1 MTAIEMAP
9 RPMGAHRRQPRIAPW
24 SQWLHDL
31 TEHLD
36 TYGKYPDYGTVLGS
50 WVSRQRFAFK
60 RGLLPND
67 QVAQLE
73 SLPGWLWDAR
83 RDPWP
88 GNFERLR
95 AHLAQH
101 GTFPT
106 TKHQRRW
113 VTRQREEY
121 ASGHLSDERA
131 GLLEALPGWSWEA
144 TAWGRSYS
152 HFVAHIE
159 RTGRPPARRTKLY
172 FWAGRQRRAFAD
184 GTLTAAQIRQ
194 LESLPGWMWNRKRQ
208 SWQEQYDQV
217 ARTVSESGTFPRSG
231 SILAHWI
238 SRQRAAYKR
247 GALSDREIALLEDLP
262 GWWWSKP
269 TWSEQYFSLVDY
281 IAKNGRPP
289 RTRTPLGRWISN
301 QQATFR
307 ARELP
312 EDQARKLE
320 SLPGWAWQ

>member
-1 MTAIEMAP
+1 MGIGTMIICGPVLDNDQQQPVSASRTTPAAGTSPRAATHDSATLSDRPRYQTVRTCNMTTIETAP
-9 RPMGAHRRQPRIAPW
+9 QAMGSHRRQPRIAPW

-67 QVAQLE
+67 QIAQLE

-88 GNFERLR
+88 GNFERLQ

-106 TKHQRRW
+106 TKHPKRW
-113 VTRQREEY
+113 MTRQREEY

-144 TAWGRSYS
+144 TAWGRSFS
-152 HFVAHIE
+152 QFVAHID
-159 RTGRPPARRTKLY
+159 RAGRPPARRTKLY
-172 FWAGRQRRAFAD
+172 FWAGRQRRAYTD

-194 LESLPGWMWNRKRQ
+194 LESLPG
-208 SWQEQYDQV
+208 
-217 ARTVSESGTFPRSG
+217 
-231 SILAHWI
+231 
-238 SRQRAAYKR
+238 
-247 GALSDREIALLEDLP
+247 
-262 GWWWSKP
+262 
-269 TWSEQYFSLVDY
+269 
-281 IAKNGRPP
+281 
-289 RTRTPLGRWISN
+289 
-301 QQATFR
+301 
-307 ARELP
+307 
-312 EDQARKLE
+312 
-320 SLPGWAWQ
+320 